1 MKHGKKHGQRS
12 FSRGFWQT
20 GCTEIFECISYY
32 MGKSLI
38 LIFTTASVA
47 QGGLG
52 LTAAQGAAL
61 QSLFIAFAFFG
72 PLVGGAITDRWLGA
86 RYATPIGM
94 VLVGIGYW
102 CGSMARSVT
111 LVYVMIFFVC
121 AGRSLFQVSA
131 MLGRIAADKDR
142 MDAAYSI
149 RYTLMNVGGFLGTFS
164 LGILYKDVFA
174 VNGVFGFSACFR
186 VAACAMFLGTIWFI
200 SGWREIG
207 EVGKR
212 PFKTE
217 KTAEEKNWEKE
228 KLPVTVIEKKRIGAI
243 FLVSG
248 FSVIFWMLWDLAYL
262 PAYYYWTKYMDW
274 TIAGYEIPV
283 SWFDSSNSLFCV
295 ILGPVM
301 AGVWLR
307 LSRRPKGDMSLFRKT
322 GIALFLLGLAYLYYA
337 VLDIVRGNGK
347 PSAVWLIFFTF
358 TLTLGEMFF
367 APLGHAFISKYAPS
381 RYLSTMMA
389 VWGLAIFLASLCYGK
404 VYGRLFESGLP
415 FTKVCEG
422 ITVMAVAAG
431 LILFMLDKRLSGLV
445 KE

>member
-131 MLGRIAADKDR
+131 MLGRIVVDKDR

-164 LGILYKDVFA
+164 LGIL
-174 VNGVFGFSACFR
+174 
-186 VAACAMFLGTIWFI
+186 
-200 SGWREIG
+200 
-207 EVGKR
+207 
-212 PFKTE
+212 
-217 KTAEEKNWEKE
+217 
-228 KLPVTVIEKKRIGAI
+228 
-243 FLVSG
+243 
-248 FSVIFWMLWDLAYL
+248 
-262 PAYYYWTKYMDW
+262 
-274 TIAGYEIPV
+274 
-283 SWFDSSNSLFCV
+283 
-295 ILGPVM
+295 
-301 AGVWLR
+301 
-307 LSRRPKGDMSLFRKT
+307 
-322 GIALFLLGLAYLYYA
+322 
-337 VLDIVRGNGK
+337 
-347 PSAVWLIFFTF
+347 
-358 TLTLGEMFF
+358 
-367 APLGHAFISKYAPS
+367 
-381 RYLSTMMA
+381 
-389 VWGLAIFLASLCYGK
+389 
-404 VYGRLFESGLP
+404 
-415 FTKVCEG
+415 
-422 ITVMAVAAG
+422 
-431 LILFMLDKRLSGLV
+431 
-445 KE
+445 

>member
-131 MLGRIAADKDR
+131 MLGRIVVDKDR

-200 SGWREIG
+200 SGWRKIG

-217 KTAEEKNWEKE
+217 N
-228 KLPVTVIEKKRIGAI
+228 
-243 FLVSG
+243 
-248 FSVIFWMLWDLAYL
+248 
-262 PAYYYWTKYMDW
+262 
-274 TIAGYEIPV
+274 
-283 SWFDSSNSLFCV
+283 
-295 ILGPVM
+295 
-301 AGVWLR
+301 
-307 LSRRPKGDMSLFRKT
+307 SRRKEMGKGKTSGYGNRKET
-322 GIALFLLGLAYLYYA
+322 DWRNLSCVRIFCYFLDAVGSRISAGILL
-337 VLDIVRGNGK
+337 
-347 PSAVWLIFFTF
+347 
-358 TLTLGEMFF
+358 
-367 APLGHAFISKYAPS
+367 
-381 RYLSTMMA
+381 
-389 VWGLAIFLASLCYGK
+389 
-404 VYGRLFESGLP
+404 
-415 FTKVCEG
+415 
-422 ITVMAVAAG
+422 
-431 LILFMLDKRLSGLV
+431 LDKIYGLDDSRI
-445 KE
+445 

>member
-102 CGSMARSVT
+102 CGSMAKSVT

-131 MLGRIAADKDR
+131 MLGRIVADKDR

-186 VAACAMFLGTIWFI
+186 VPCSLERSGLSVDGERSVRLGNDRSRQRKQQKKRT
-200 SGWREIG
+200 
-207 EVGKR
+207 GKR
-212 PFKTE
+212 
-217 KTAEEKNWEKE
+217 KNFR
-228 KLPVTVIEKKRIGAI
+228 LRQSKRNGLAQS
-243 FLVSG
+243 FLCP
-248 FSVIFWMLWDLAYL
+248 D
-262 PAYYYWTKYMDW
+262 
-274 TIAGYEIPV
+274 
-283 SWFDSSNSLFCV
+283 
-295 ILGPVM
+295 
-301 AGVWLR
+301 
-307 LSRRPKGDMSLFRKT
+307 
-322 GIALFLLGLAYLYYA
+322 FLLFSGCCGILH
-337 VLDIVRGNGK
+337 ICRHTITGQNI
-347 PSAVWLIFFTF
+347 WT
-358 TLTLGEMFF
+358 
-367 APLGHAFISKYAPS
+367 
-381 RYLSTMMA
+381 
-389 VWGLAIFLASLCYGK
+389 
-404 VYGRLFESGLP
+404 GR
-415 FTKVCEG
+415 
-422 ITVMAVAAG
+422 
-431 LILFMLDKRLSGLV
+431 
-445 KE
+445 

>member
-1 MKHGKKHGQRS
+1 
-12 FSRGFWQT
+12 
-20 GCTEIFECISYY
+20 
-32 MGKSLI
+32 
-38 LIFTTASVA
+38 
-47 QGGLG
+47 
-52 LTAAQGAAL
+52 
-61 QSLFIAFAFFG
+61 
-72 PLVGGAITDRWLGA
+72 
-86 RYATPIGM
+86 
-94 VLVGIGYW
+94 
-102 CGSMARSVT
+102 
-111 LVYVMIFFVC
+111 
-121 AGRSLFQVSA
+121 
-131 MLGRIAADKDR
+131 
-142 MDAAYSI
+142 
-149 RYTLMNVGGFLGTFS
+149 
-164 LGILYKDVFA
+164 
-174 VNGVFGFSACFR
+174 
-186 VAACAMFLGTIWFI
+186 MFLGTIWFI
-200 SGWREIG
+200 SGWRKIG

-217 KTAEEKNWEKE
+217 KTAEEKKWEKE
-228 KLPVTVIEKKRIGAI
+228 KLPVTAIEKKRIGAI

-307 LSRRPKGDMSLFRKT
+307 LSRRPEGDMSLFRKT

-415 FTKVCEG
+415 FTKVCVG
-422 ITVMAVAAG
+422 ITVTAVAAG